1 MITKRIFDI
10 LFSLVA
16 LIALSPV
23 LLFTAIAIKTESRGP
38 VFYFSK
44 RVGQFYRIFELV
56 KFRTMAVDADL
67 RLNQFKHLNQYAT
80 QPEPQDHGCHRCSD
94 LGAPCSP
101 MLFADGKEICEH
113 QYLKT
118 KQAAAANPF
127 VKLQNDPRVTA
138 VGRFIRKT
146 SIDELPQLINILKG
160 DMSLVGN
167 RPLPMYEAELLT
179 KDQASERFEA
189 PAGLTGLW
197 QVTKRG
203 KGEMSADER
212 IRLDVTYAREY
223 SFWYDVK
230 LMVKTVP
237 ALFQEENV

>member
-1 MITKRIFDI
+1 MTKRIFDI

-16 LIALSPV
+16 LVALSPV
-23 LLFTAIAIKTESRGP
+23 LLFTAIAIKMESRGP

-44 RVGQFYRIFELV
+44 RVGQFYQIFDLI

-67 RLNQFKHLNQYAT
+67 RLNQFKHLNQYVT
-80 QPEPQDHGCHRCSD
+80 EQEPEEFGCSKCTD
-94 LGAPCSP
+94 LGEPCSP
-101 MLFADGKEICEH
+101 LLFSDGKQICEY
-113 QYLKT
+113 QYLKQ
-118 KQAAAANPF
+118 KHASAANPF

-146 SIDELPQLINILKG
+146 SIDELPQLINILWG

-167 RPLPMYEAELLT
+167 RPLPLYEAELLT
-179 KDQASERFEA
+179 KDQSSERFEA

-203 KGEMSADER
+203 KGEMSAEER
-212 IRLDVTYAREY
+212 IQLDVTYAREY
-223 SFWYDVK
+223 SFWFDIK
-230 LMVKTVP
+230 LMAKTVP
-237 ALFQEENV
+237 ALFQEQNV